1 MVFGCVGSR
10 RVRFRAVVGLIGIVA
25 IALSALA
32 SPAEAA
38 RKKRRPAGGGYSPP
52 YAALVVDVKSGR
64 TLHAVNA
71 DAPRIPASI
80 TKVMTLY
87 LLFEQ
92 LERGRFSMD
101 SEFTVSSYAARQA
114 PSKIGFKPGESIE
127 VRDAI
132 MALITKSANDV
143 AVAIAEN
150 VAGSEDEFARMM
162 TAKAR
167 ALGMTSSAFYN
178 PHGLPHSPPNITTA
192 RDLSILARA
201 IQERF
206 PRYYP
211 MFSARSFHYAGGSY
225 RNHNKLL
232 GRIEGVDGIKT
243 GYTRLSGFNLMTSA
257 KADGRHIVSIV
268 LGGRSGAARDRI
280 MADLVVAS
288 MPRAASSGSSP
299 TVVAEAQPEPV
310 ARAVRTTQPAVAVS
324 AAEPVP
330 RPRSQLEAPLP
341 AAARAYAATST
352 TTPIAPPRPLNVGAQ
367 PLQLSNIRPVAATTT
382 PSAMRWSIGA
392 PTADAKILR
401 PPANVDVTSSIAK
414 VAEPDDAPAVAA
426 KVVAAKVAENNLAEN
441 KSDQR
446 RMELRQPAAMPATAE
461 KRHDG
466 GVTTLAKAAEAKV
479 AENKVAENK
488 AGDAR
493 SAAASAA
500 GKWVIQLG
508 ATDDEAK
515 AKEILARARSRAA
528 GPLADAS
535 GFTEK
540 VEKGG
545 ATLFRARFAGF
556 EDPKE
561 AQSACAQLK
570 RDGFACF
577 ATRG

>member
-10 RVRFRAVVGLIGIVA
+10 RARLRAVVGLIGIVA
-25 IALSALA
+25 VALSAA

-38 RKKRRPAGGGYSPP
+38 RKKKRPAAGGYSPP
-52 YAALVVDVKSGR
+52 YAAMVVDARTGR
-64 TLHAVNA
+64 TLHAVNE

-114 PSKIGFKPGESIE
+114 PSKIGFKPGETIE

-162 TAKAR
+162 TARAR
-167 ALGMTSSAFYN
+167 ALGMSRTAFYN

-192 RDLSILARA
+192 RDLTILARA

-211 MFSARSFHYAGGSY
+211 MFSARAFNFAGGSY

-232 GRIEGVDGIKT
+232 GRVEGVDGIKT

-257 KADGRHIVSIV
+257 KSEGRHIVSIV
-268 LGGRSGAARDRI
+268 LGGRSGAQRDRI
-280 MADLVVAS
+280 MADLVVATLPKAATS
-288 MPRAASSGSSP
+288 GRAS
-299 TVVAEAQPEPV
+299 TLVAEAPEPEAPRRAPAPV
-310 ARAVRTTQPAVAVS
+310 AAPVQPAAQVA
-324 AAEPVP
+324 ALPEPAPRPVP
-330 RPRSQLEAPLP
+330 RPQFEQEAPLP
-341 AAARAYAATST
+341 AAARAYAPT
-352 TTPIAPPRPLNVGAQ
+352 TTPVAPPRPVGVNAP
-367 PLQLSNIRPVAATTT
+367 PLQLSNMRPVAATTTT

-392 PTADAKILR
+392 PAADGKVLR

-414 VAEPDDAPAVAA
+414 LPEPAAETRPVAAVRAEPAPV
-426 KVVAAKVAENNLAEN
+426 
-441 KSDQR
+441 
-446 RMELRQPAAMPATAE
+446 TAI
-461 KRHDG
+461 
-466 GVTTLAKAAEAKV
+466 AKAAPEKQA
-479 AENKVAENK
+479 AEKPQAEK
-488 AGDAR
+488 AESR
-493 SAAASAA
+493 SAALVAA

-515 AKEILARARSRAA
+515 AKEILARARAKAA

-545 ATLFRARFAGF
+545 STLFRARFAGF
-556 EDPKE
+556 DDSKD
-561 AQSACAQLK
+561 ANNACARLK

-577 ATRG
+577 ATRS

>member
-1 MVFGCVGSR
+1 M
-10 RVRFRAVVGLIGIVA
+10 IGIVA
-25 IALSALA
+25 VAVASVA

-38 RKKRRPAGGGYSPP
+38 RKKRRHVGGGYAPP
-52 YAALVVDVKSGR
+52 YAAMVVDVKSGR
-64 TLHAVNA
+64 TLHAVNE

-92 LERGRFSMD
+92 LERGKFNMN
-101 SEFTVSSYAARQA
+101 SELTVSAYAARQA
-114 PSKIGFKPGESIE
+114 PSKIGFAPGETIE

-132 MALITKSANDV
+132 LALVTKSANDV

-162 TAKAR
+162 TARAR
-167 ALGMTSSAFYN
+167 SLGMRSSTFYN

-192 RDLSILARA
+192 RDLTILARA

-211 MFSARSFHYAGGSY
+211 MFSTRVFNYAGGAY

-243 GYTRLSGFNLMTSA
+243 GYTNLSGFNLMTSA
-257 KADGRHIVSIV
+257 KADGRHVVSVV
-268 LGGRSGAARDRI
+268 LGGRSGASRDKI
-280 MADLVVAS
+280 MADLVVANLPKAATS
-288 MPRAASSGSSP
+288 GRASSM
-299 TVVAEAQPEPV
+299 VAEAPEPEERV
-310 ARAVRTTQPAVAVS
+310 HERQRPAAPVVTAAVA
-324 AAEPVP
+324 EPTPLPVP
-330 RPRSQLEAPLP
+330 RPRIDAEAPLP
-341 AAARAYAATST
+341 AVARAYAPVAT
-352 TTPIAPPRPLNVGAQ
+352 TTPIAPPRPVSTGAQ
-367 PLQLSNIRPVAATTT
+367 QLQISGMRPVTATTT

-392 PTADAKILR
+392 PAIDGKVMR

-414 VAEPDDAPAVAA
+414 LAEPEDRPIV
-426 KVVAAKVAENNLAEN
+426 KV
-441 KSDQR
+441 
-446 RMELRQPAAMPATAE
+446 
-461 KRHDG
+461 
-466 GVTTLAKAAEAKV
+466 
-479 AENKVAENK
+479 
-488 AGDAR
+488 
-493 SAAASAA
+493 AAASASAPVEKAHEAGSTTVAKFVEKAPEPARASESRPALATA
-500 GKWVIQLG
+500 GKWIIQLG

-515 AKEILARARSRAA
+515 AKDILARARAKAS

-545 ATLFRARFAGF
+545 STLFRARFAGF
-556 EDPKE
+556 EESKD
-561 AQSACAQLK
+561 AQNACAKLK

>member
-10 RVRFRAVVGLIGIVA
+10 RARLRAVVGLIGIVA
-25 IALSALA
+25 VALSAA

-38 RKKRRPAGGGYSPP
+38 RKKKRPAAGGYSPP
-52 YAALVVDVKSGR
+52 YAAMVVDARTGR
-64 TLHAVNA
+64 TLHAVNE

-114 PSKIGFKPGESIE
+114 PSKIGFKPGETIE

-162 TAKAR
+162 TARAR
-167 ALGMTSSAFYN
+167 ALGMSRTAFYN

-192 RDLSILARA
+192 RDLTILARA

-211 MFSARSFHYAGGSY
+211 MFSARAFNFAGGSY

-232 GRIEGVDGIKT
+232 GRVEGVDGIKT

-257 KADGRHIVSIV
+257 KSEGRHIVSIV
-268 LGGRSGAARDRI
+268 LGGRSGAQRDRI
-280 MADLVVAS
+280 MADLVVATLPKAATS
-288 MPRAASSGSSP
+288 GRAS
-299 TVVAEAQPEPV
+299 TLVAEAPEPEAPRRAPAPV
-310 ARAVRTTQPAVAVS
+310 AAPVQPAAQVA
-324 AAEPVP
+324 ALPEPAPRPVP
-330 RPRSQLEAPLP
+330 RPQFEQEAPLP
-341 AAARAYAATST
+341 AAARAYAPT
-352 TTPIAPPRPLNVGAQ
+352 TTPVAPPRPVGVNAP
-367 PLQLSNIRPVAATTT
+367 PLQLSNMRPVAATTTT

-392 PTADAKILR
+392 PAADGKVLR

-414 VAEPDDAPAVAA
+414 LPEPVTETRPVAAVRAEPAPVTAIA
-426 KVVAAKVAENNLAEN
+426 KAGPEKQA
-441 KSDQR
+441 
-446 RMELRQPAAMPATAE
+446 AE
-461 KRHDG
+461 KPQ
-466 GVTTLAKAAEAKV
+466 AEKAES
-479 AENKVAENK
+479 
-488 AGDAR
+488 R
-493 SAAASAA
+493 SAALVAA

-515 AKEILARARSRAA
+515 AKEILARARAKAA

-545 ATLFRARFAGF
+545 STLFRARFAGF
-556 EDPKE
+556 DDSKD
-561 AQSACAQLK
+561 ANNACARLK

-577 ATRG
+577 ATRS

>member
-1 MVFGCVGSR
+1 MVVSCVGSR
-10 RVRFRAVVGLIGIVA
+10 RVRLRTLVGMIGIVA
-25 IALSALA
+25 VAVAAVA

-38 RKKRRPAGGGYSPP
+38 RKKRRHVGGGYAPP
-52 YAALVVDVKSGR
+52 YAAMVVDVKSGR
-64 TLHAVNA
+64 TLHAVNE

-92 LERGRFSMD
+92 LERGKFNMN
-101 SEFTVSSYAARQA
+101 SELTVSAYAARQA
-114 PSKIGFKPGESIE
+114 PSKIGFAPGETIE

-132 MALITKSANDV
+132 LALVTKSANDV

-162 TAKAR
+162 TARAR
-167 ALGMTSSAFYN
+167 SLGMRSSTFYN

-192 RDLSILARA
+192 RDLTILARA

-211 MFSARSFHYAGGSY
+211 MFSTRVFNYAGGAY

-243 GYTRLSGFNLMTSA
+243 GYTNLSGFNLMTSA
-257 KADGRHIVSIV
+257 KADGRHVVSVV
-268 LGGRSGAARDRI
+268 LGGRSGASRDKI
-280 MADLVVAS
+280 MADLVVANLPKAATS
-288 MPRAASSGSSP
+288 GRAS
-299 TVVAEAQPEPV
+299 TMVAEAPEPEERPQERVHERQRPAAPVV
-310 ARAVRTTQPAVAVS
+310 AAAVAEP
-324 AAEPVP
+324 APLPVP
-330 RPRSQLEAPLP
+330 RPRIEAEAPLP
-341 AAARAYAATST
+341 AAARAYAPVAT
-352 TTPIAPPRPLNVGAQ
+352 TTPIAPPRPLSAGAQ
-367 PLQLSNIRPVAATTT
+367 QLQISGMRPVAATTT

-392 PTADAKILR
+392 PAIDGKVMR

-414 VAEPDDAPAVAA
+414 VAEPEEKPIVKVAAAPAPAPVEKAHDAGSTAVAKTLEKAIEKSAEPARASESRPAVA
-426 KVVAAKVAENNLAEN
+426 
-441 KSDQR
+441 
-446 RMELRQPAAMPATAE
+446 T
-461 KRHDG
+461 
-466 GVTTLAKAAEAKV
+466 
-479 AENKVAENK
+479 
-488 AGDAR
+488 
-493 SAAASAA
+493 A
-500 GKWVIQLG
+500 GKWIIQLG

-515 AKEILARARSRAA
+515 AKDILARARAKAS

-545 ATLFRARFAGF
+545 STLFRARFAGF
-556 EDPKE
+556 EESKD
-561 AQSACAQLK
+561 AQNACAKLK